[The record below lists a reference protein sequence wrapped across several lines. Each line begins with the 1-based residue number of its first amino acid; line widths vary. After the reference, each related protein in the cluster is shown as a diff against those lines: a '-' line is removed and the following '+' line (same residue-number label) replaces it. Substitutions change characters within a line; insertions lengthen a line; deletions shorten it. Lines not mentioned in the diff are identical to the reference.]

1 MADVVEAVRAI
12 TDGGAHLS
20 LDALGHPTTCFNS
33 IANLRKRGRH
43 VQIGLMLGEHATPPI
58 PMSRVIAHELE
69 IVGSHGMQA
78 HRYGTLF
85 GMMKSGGLD
94 LARLV
99 GRTVSL
105 EQSIDALTGMDGF
118 PGVGVT
124 VVNVIG
130 GVNARTTEAYTP

>member
-1 MADVVEAVRAI
+1 MADVVEAVRSI

-43 VQIGLMLGEHATPPI
+43 VQVGLMLGEQATPSI
-58 PMSRVIAHELE
+58 PMSRVIANELE
-69 IVGSHGMQA
+69 ILGSHGMQA

-85 GMMKSGGLD
+85 AMLEPGKLD
-94 LARLV
+94 PRRLV

-105 EQSIDALTGMDGF
+105 EQSIDVLTGMDRF

-124 VVNVIG
+124 VVT
-130 GVNARTTEAYTP
+130 AF